1 MDDERRVMRAPLSIT
16 QVVQRVSLL
25 IILVIVVIYFL
36 TGIFQVEPS
45 EVGLVMT
52 FGKHTRTVEPGINYR
67 LPFPFESV
75 IKVDVRSIR
84 KVEIGFRTAAPG
96 RFIVARDEA
105 LMMTGD
111 NNFASVEAVVQYRVN
126 NPEFYAFH
134 IADPNTMIRFIC
146 ESVIRE
152 RVAQRTI
159 NQVLTIERDMIAQE
173 SKERIQDI
181 LNSLESGI
189 WVENVNL
196 QEVNPPAQVLAA
208 FDDVNSSL
216 QDKERIINTA
226 MRYYN
231 DVVPR
236 SQGEASRI
244 LQQAEGYMEVQILKA
259 EGDVVR
265 FEMILDEYEKSPE
278 ITKERL
284 YIEMMES
291 ILPNA
296 RKLVLSGADNGLL
309 KLLNIQELLGGGGL

>member
-1 MDDERRVMRAPLSIT
+1 MDEDRRVMRAPVSVRQI
-16 QVVQRVSLL
+16 VQRVSLL
-25 IILVIVVIYFL
+25 IILVVVAIYFA
-36 TGIFQVEPS
+36 TGIFQVDPS
-45 EVGLVMT
+45 DVGLVMT
-52 FGKHTRTVEPGINYR
+52 FGRHTRTAEPGINYH
-67 LPFPFESV
+67 LPFPFEKV
-75 IKVDVRSIR
+75 VKVDVRSIR
-84 KVEIGFRTAAPG
+84 KVEIGFRTTTPG
-96 RFIVARDEA
+96 RYTVARDEA

-126 NPEFYAFH
+126 NPMHFAFN
-134 IADPNTMIRFIC
+134 IAQHDNMIRFIC

-173 SKERIQDI
+173 SKVRIQEI
-181 LNSLESGI
+181 LNGLESGI

-208 FDDVNSSL
+208 FDDVNSAL
-216 QDKERIINTA
+216 QDKESIINTA

-231 DVVPR
+231 DIVPR

-244 LQQAEGYMEVQILKA
+244 LQQAEGYREVQILRA
-259 EGDVVR
+259 QGDVVR
-265 FEMILDEYEKSPE
+265 FDLILEEYEKSPE

-291 ILPNA
+291 FLPDA
-296 RKLVLSGADNGLL
+296 KKLILSGDSDGLL
-309 KLLNIQELLGGGGL
+309 KLLNLQDLFGGGGQ

>member
-1 MDDERRVMRAPLSIT
+1 MDEERRVMRAPLSIT
-16 QVVQRVSLL
+16 QVVQRISLL
-25 IILVIVVIYFL
+25 IILVIVGIYFL

-52 FGKHTRTVEPGINYR
+52 FGKHTRTVEPGINYH

-84 KVEIGFRTAAPG
+84 NVEIGFRTAAPG

-134 IADPNTMIRFIC
+134 ISDPNTMIRFIC

-196 QEVNPPAQVLAA
+196 QEVNPPGQVLAA
-208 FDDVNSSL
+208 FDDVNSAL

-236 SQGEASRI
+236 SQGQASQI

-265 FEMILDEYEKSPE
+265 FEMILEEYEKSPE

-284 YIEMMES
+284 YIEMMET

-296 RKLVLSGADNGLL
+296 RKLIVSGADDGLL
-309 KLLNIQELLGGGGL
+309 KLLNIQELLGGGGS